1 MGDFKPPAAL
11 KARLPEEI
19 LNGIENHRLV
29 DRTTDHYEPVKDLRR
44 DFSAQRR
51 RYSGIICDIAFD
63 YFLIKHW
70 RKFDPQPFDEFVLE
84 AYKGLSQCQPWMPE
98 RMQRVVQG
106 LVKHDWLSAY
116 ATLPGVAHS
125 IDQVSRRLRFE
136 NKMAGGIDEVT
147 RLYTRLEI
155 VFLDLFP
162 ALIQSVSDARLER
175 NVTQKA

>member
-1 MGDFKPPAAL
+1 MNYLSHLFLSQRTPMSFTGNLMGDFKPPAAL

-84 AYKGLSQCQPWMPE
+84 MS
-98 RMQRVVQG
+98 V
-106 LVKHDWLSAY
+106 
-116 ATLPGVAHS
+116 
-125 IDQVSRRLRFE
+125 
-136 NKMAGGIDEVT
+136 
-147 RLYTRLEI
+147 
-155 VFLDLFP
+155 P
-162 ALIQSVSDARLER
+162 ALARQTGVRHKRSKRQDIALAR
-175 NVTQKA
+175 DNYKYQNSGI